1 MTDLATAL
9 AGGRAGL
16 APFDGMDVLRTTI
29 AVTNAGDGLSEAMKV
44 DPQEFHLGD
53 EVFVVLR
60 CEVAKVQFVPIK
72 DTDALSRVHVLKA
85 GDATII
91 DGDIVEDHLIA
102 QAERILKAKEQ
113 AAGVTRLAF
122 DDEDEGSKPDPEGDE
137 DEMDEATVLHVHHAQ
152 GLHDEA
158 PAEGCPDCV

>member
-9 AGGRAGL
+9 ASSRVSL

-29 AVTNAGDGLSEAMKV
+29 AVTNAGDGLSDALKV

-91 DGDIVEDHLIA
+91 EGDLVEDHLRA
-102 QAERILKAKEQ
+102 QAERILRAKEE
-113 AAGVTRLAF
+113 AAGVSRLQF
-122 DDEDEGSKPDPEGDE
+122 GDDDDEA
-137 DEMDEATVLHVHHAQ
+137 DEAEVLHTHHGQ
-152 GLHDEA
+152 GLHAEA
-158 PAEGCPDCV
+158 PVTGCPDCDEAVLTNLDD